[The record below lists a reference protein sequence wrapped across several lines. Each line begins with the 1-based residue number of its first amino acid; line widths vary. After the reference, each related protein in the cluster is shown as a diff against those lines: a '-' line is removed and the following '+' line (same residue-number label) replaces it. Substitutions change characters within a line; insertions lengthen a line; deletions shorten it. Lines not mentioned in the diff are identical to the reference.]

1 MPPTRGDDMTCRLGQ
16 HSLVLVMPNARCA
29 TYTTRVWW
37 AQSLPRPARLHTLV
51 WRVAAARSPFVTQ
64 HTPILMDVVCGH
76 DRVAWSMTH
85 SAHTVLVWRVAILP
99 LPRGFG
105 STPVGAGGRNTRGRR
120 RALSQNGP
128 PRSMPM
134 PVCMHTCV
142 KYKLHIQ
149 RADYVCIYAYAM

>member
-1 MPPTRGDDMTCRLGQ
+1 MWVSAQETKTSRRHSSVVAGMRSRAMPPTRGDDMTCRHGQ

-76 DRVAWSMTH
+76 DRVAWLMTH

-99 LPRGFG
+99 
-105 STPVGAGGRNTRGRR
+105 T
-120 RALSQNGP
+120 
-128 PRSMPM
+128 
-134 PVCMHTCV
+134 
-142 KYKLHIQ
+142 
-149 RADYVCIYAYAM
+149 